1 MKLTLHE
8 AIAIVL
14 KTQPKRT
21 ATTDYI
27 AEEINK
33 LKLYSKKDKSPVL
46 KGQIRLRTKLSNGKY
61 HHLFDFI
68 EPNIVKLK

>member
-8 AIAIVL
+8 AIIRVL
-14 KTQPKRT
+14 KSQSNKT
-21 ATTDYI
+21 ATTEFI
-27 AEEINK
+27 ANEINMQ
-33 LKLYSKKDKSPVL
+33 KLYTKKDKSLVQ
-46 KGQIRLRTKLSNGKY
+46 KGQIRLRTKLSKGQY

>member
-1 MKLTLHE
+1 MNLTLHE

-21 ATTDYI
+21 ATTEYI
-27 AEEINK
+27 ADEINK
-33 LKLYSKKDKSPVL
+33 LKLYTKKDKSLVL

-61 HHLFDFI
+61 HYLFDFI